1 MNLVKQILMGAAVL
15 AVALYVWINHVPSAG
30 AFLDR
35 WGVLAVLGLEP
46 QRTGDDAETEE
57 AWAEG
62 PVAVNVAAVGDRALA
77 DRVTAI
83 GDGQAL
89 RSVTVR
95 SDTEGRITA
104 IGASAG
110 SRVEQGATLVRLED
124 EAEMIA
130 LERARI
136 ILENAQDEDRRVS
149 QLGSAGAVTEVRRR
163 EAALALREA
172 ELALREA
179 QFDLDQRRIR
189 APISGWVG
197 IIDIEVGD
205 RISPQETLFIITDR
219 SEILI
224 DFRVPERVIGKMA
237 VGMPISVTPLG
248 LRDLV
253 LEGEI
258 SAIDTIVDRAS
269 RTLRVQGRLDN
280 ADDLLR
286 VGMAFSVALNFPG
299 ETLLSVDP
307 LAVQWSSDGA
317 FVWRIV
323 EGRAEPVPVTI
334 RQRERDTVLVEGALS
349 PGDLV
354 VTEGVQNLRPGS
366 AVSIRNHASAGSI
379 PVTSAKL

>member
-1 MNLVKQILMGAAVL
+1 M
-15 AVALYVWINHVPSAG
+15 
-30 AFLDR
+30 
-35 WGVLAVLGLEP
+35 
-46 QRTGDDAETEE
+46 
-57 AWAEG
+57 
-62 PVAVNVAAVGDRALA
+62 
-77 DRVTAI
+77 
-83 GDGQAL
+83 
-89 RSVTVR
+89 
-95 SDTEGRITA
+95 
-104 IGASAG
+104 
-110 SRVEQGATLVRLED
+110 
-124 EAEMIA
+124 
-130 LERARI
+130 
-136 ILENAQDEDRRVS
+136 
-149 QLGSAGAVTEVRRR
+149 
-163 EAALALREA
+163 
-172 ELALREA
+172 
-179 QFDLDQRRIR
+179 
-189 APISGWVG
+189 G
-197 IIDIEVGD
+197 IIDVEVGD

-224 DFRVPERVIGKMA
+224 DFRVPERIIGKMA

-299 ETLLSVDP
+299 ETLLSVEP